1 MSSLRD
7 LRRRSW
13 ISVWLG
19 VWLAIGSAPVLGQ
32 ASGETTQDPASAST
46 PAQNSKPSS
55 KKPASVQFDPAP
67 TAVMK
72 TPQAVDI
79 SQGSYELELS
89 GDRKPEGREGRR
101 GEIVVAPFPLSNP
114 AIGTGVVVVGGYLF
128 PLRKSDE
135 ISPNSLIGGG
145 GFYTNNGS
153 RAWGAGTKLY
163 LKQDRFRITLAYG
176 QAQLHYDLYGIGNE
190 AGNLGLS
197 VPVDQGG
204 KALLLEP
211 LVRLKG
217 KLFLGPRYQWRSLN
231 AVLTGK
237 NLPPGLNIPSA
248 ELKSTTS
255 ALGFHIQHDLRDNQ
269 FYPETGTL
277 ADVVGDFF
285 QGTLGSDFTYQS
297 YTFAFNKYSGISP
310 RQVLAFRV
318 FGCVT
323 TGRVPFYDLCLLGT
337 HNDVRGYDTGRYR
350 DKLMLTSQLEYRREL
365 PKRLGFAAFFGL
377 GEVAPEVGKFNADNL
392 KPAGGV
398 GIRYTLAK
406 KNHVNFRIDYAV
418 GLDGGG
424 VYMGV
429 TEAF

>member
-1 MSSLRD
+1 
-7 LRRRSW
+7 
-13 ISVWLG
+13 
-19 VWLAIGSAPVLGQ
+19 
-32 ASGETTQDPASAST
+32 
-46 PAQNSKPSS
+46 
-55 KKPASVQFDPAP
+55 
-67 TAVMK
+67 MK
-72 TPQAVDI
+72 TPQALDI
-79 SQGSYELELS
+79 SQANYELELS
-89 GDRKPEGREGRR
+89 GERKPEGQEGRR

-128 PLRKSDE
+128 PLRRSDE

-163 LKQDRFRITLAYG
+163 LKQDRFRITMAYG
-176 QAQLHYDLYGIGNE
+176 QAQLHYDLYGIGND
-190 AGNLGLS
+190 AGNLGSS

-237 NLPPGLNIPSA
+237 NLPPGLDIPSA

-269 FYPETGTL
+269 FYPKSGTL

-323 TGRVPFYDLCLLGT
+323 AGRVPFYDLCLLGT

-377 GEVAPEVGKFNADNL
+377 GEVAPEVVKFNADNL

-406 KNHVNFRIDYAV
+406 KNHVNFRVDYAV